1 MALQKLSEWRE
12 AQSKHVCA
20 PSSSLIAETPWRP
33 PGNGGFKCNVDLRNG
48 QAGYAFVCRDIVGN
62 FMQAVA
68 VPLFTAIEPCIV
80 RLWASWRP

>member
-20 PSSSLIAETPWRP
+20 PSSSLIAETPWRS

-48 QAGYAFVCRDIVGN
+48 QAGYVFAVIVLVILCKRW
-62 FMQAVA
+62 QSLYLQLLSLV
-68 VPLFTAIEPCIV
+68 L
-80 RLWASWRP
+80 